1 MKKPVVAKVFYDFAI
16 LTWTATPPLSRT
28 REHTKP
34 RGPPTSSLDQREN
47 LTREPLF
54 PDFHIHRRWSRP
66 PKTPPRQGLPA
77 QKSTKNQ
84 VRPPTPDWTSIVK
97 KSAAK
102 SVVAKV
108 FYDSAIVTWEGVG
121 RTEPDRV
128 SHLKRRPPA
137 NRSRTTRI
145 SPENSYFLTFRCIW
159 RDKLRAHQP
168 PASTP
173 PTPLNLPP
181 RPPRLDKPPPT
192 RPRAFRKHT
201 CRGTGWP
208 PWHRTRWYPEKP
220 TQQPTHREKYV
231 HHTQHTSTKYIAHGK
246 KNFRANLKISKI
258 PNLINRELT
267 IKWNLLKLILLFF
280 SATKRA
286 LISRD

>member
-1 MKKPVVAKVFYDFAI
+1 MI
-16 LTWTATPPLSRT
+16 SRSW
-28 REHTKP
+28 H
-34 RGPPTSSLDQREN
+34 GPPHHHFLAPENTPNQGVRPRLASTSVKISREN
-47 LTREPLF
+47 PYFQTFTSIGGDHDP
-54 PDFHIHRRWSRP
+54 RRRLRVRASA
-66 PKTPPRQGLPA
+66 A

-108 FYDSAIVTWEGVG
+108 FYDSAIVTWEVIG
-121 RTEPDRV
+121 RAEPDRV

-159 RDKLRAHQP
+159 RDKFRAHQP

-208 PWHRTRWYPEKP
+208 PSHRTRRYPEKP
-220 TQQPTHREKYV
+220 TQQPMHREKYV
-231 HHTQHTSTKYIAHGK
+231 HNTQHTSTKYIAHGK

-280 SATKRA
+280 SATKTA